1 MWLILMNWICNLID
15 IENVKNILN
24 ELLNDL
30 YVICIIE

>member
-1 MWLILMNWICNLID
+1 MWLINWICNMID

>member
-1 MWLILMNWICNLID
+1 MWLINWICNMID

-24 ELLNDL
+24 ELINDL

>member
-1 MWLILMNWICNLID
+1 MWLINWICKMID